1 MSFSQEVKSELAGV
15 ECKTISEM
23 KAQAYGMTIF
33 SKLQRSDKILFAT
46 ESPMIARTYSLLM
59 TLITGS
65 IFDVNI
71 PLNRKSLRD
80 KQITV
85 TSPDFPS
92 RNILLKFFGHSSDE
106 LSLHINRANFDSEE
120 SFPSFLRGAFL
131 SYGNVTDPQKDY
143 HLEFVS
149 PFQNLAKDLS
159 YLIEEIEQLAV
170 KPKIINRKG
179 SFIVYLKDSDGISD
193 LL

>member
-33 SKLQRSDKILFAT
+33 SKLQRSDKVLFAT

-120 SFPSFLRGAFL
+120 SFPSFLRGAF
-131 SYGNVTDPQKDY
+131 Y
-143 HLEFVS
+143 HTEML
-149 PFQNLAKDLS
+149 PTHKRIIIWNLFHLFRILQRI
-159 YLIEEIEQLAV
+159 YLILS
-170 KPKIINRKG
+170 RR
-179 SFIVYLKDSDGISD
+179 
-193 LL
+193 

>member
-33 SKLQRSDKILFAT
+33 SKLQRSDKVLFAT

-120 SFPSFLRGAFL
+120 SFPSFLRGAFFIIRKCYRPTKGLSFGICFTFSESCKGFIL
-131 SYGNVTDPQKDY
+131 SYRGDRTISSKAQDY
-143 HLEFVS
+143 QS
-149 PFQNLAKDLS
+149 Q
-159 YLIEEIEQLAV
+159 
-170 KPKIINRKG
+170 G
-179 SFIVYLKDSDGISD
+179 
-193 LL
+193 